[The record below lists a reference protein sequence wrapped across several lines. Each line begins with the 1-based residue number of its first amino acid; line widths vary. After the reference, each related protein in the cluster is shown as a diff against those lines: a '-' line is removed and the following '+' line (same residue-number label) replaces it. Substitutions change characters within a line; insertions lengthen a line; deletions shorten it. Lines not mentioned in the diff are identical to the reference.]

1 VFACGIAAALPQSHR
16 RLGTDART
24 AVWPYVPLVFAR
36 VLVALDSR
44 SGRRDA
50 LVLGAQL
57 ARADGAVIVADLLPT
72 GPTPLS
78 GGSAASARRRDSLWD
93 AGAEVYATL
102 GPDARVH
109 YLPVSGLPLAD
120 AVGAIARGERASV
133 IVVPQSVAGE
143 MARLAADAMCPI
155 AIAPYGHRFVR
166 AFVPRRV
173 AVTARGTGADE
184 LRAAAQRLLPTCVG
198 GFVDRVAD
206 ADLLVVA
213 AVDPEQLRQ
222 AACPVLV
229 IGGRALAPLN
239 AA

>member
-1 VFACGIAAALPQSHR
+1 
-16 RLGTDART
+16 
-24 AVWPYVPLVFAR
+24 VFAR

-72 GPTPLS
+72 APTPLAA
-78 GGSAASARRRDSLWD
+78 GSAASARRRDRLQD

-120 AVGAIARGERASV
+120 AVGAIARGQRASV
-133 IVVPQSVAGE
+133 IVLPQSVAGDA
-143 MARLAADAMCPI
+143 ARLVADVTCPI
-155 AIAPYGHRFVR
+155 AIAPYGHRFAR
-166 AFVPRRV
+166 AFMPRRAV
-173 AVTARGTGADE
+173 AVASRSARADE
-184 LRAAAQRLLPTCVG
+184 LRAAAKRVLPACEAR
-198 GFVDRVAD
+198 FVDPVAD
-206 ADLLVVA
+206 ADLLVVGD
-213 AVDPEQLRQ
+213 VDAEQLRQ

-229 IGGRALAPLN
+229 IGEHALAPLT
-239 AA
+239 AAHPPR

>member
-1 VFACGIAAALPQSHR
+1 
-16 RLGTDART
+16 
-24 AVWPYVPLVFAR
+24 VFAR

-72 GPTPLS
+72 GPTPLA
-78 GGSAASARRRDSLWD
+78 GGSAAASERRRDSLRD

-120 AVGAIARGERASV
+120 AVGAIARGQRASV
-133 IVVPQSVAGE
+133 IVLPQSVAGDA
-143 MARLAADAMCPI
+143 ARLVADVTCPI
-155 AIAPYGHRFVR
+155 AIAPYGHRFAR
-166 AFVPRRV
+166 AFVPRHV
-173 AVTARGTGADE
+173 AVAAHGARTDE
-184 LRAAAQRLLPTCVG
+184 LRAAAERLLPTCAG

-213 AVDPEQLRQ
+213 GVDTEQLRQ

-229 IGGRALAPLN
+229 IGERA
-239 AA
+239 AASLSPA

>member
-1 VFACGIAAALPQSHR
+1 MF
-16 RLGTDART
+16 T
-24 AVWPYVPLVFAR
+24 R
-36 VLVALDSR
+36 VVVALDSR

-72 GPTPLS
+72 ASTPLA
-78 GGSAASARRRDSLWD
+78 GGSAASARRRDSLRD

-120 AVGAIARGERASV
+120 AVGAIARSERASA
-133 IVVPQSVAGE
+133 IVLPQSASGDI
-143 MARLAADAMCPI
+143 ARLVADAPCPI
-155 AIAPYGHRFVR
+155 AIAPYGHRFAR

-173 AVTARGTGADE
+173 AVAAQGVRADA
-184 LRAAAQRLLPTCVG
+184 LRAATKRLLPTCAG

-206 ADLLVVA
+206 AELLVVA
-213 AVDPEQLRQ
+213 AVDTEQLRQ

-229 IGGRALAPLN
+229 IGERTAAPLN
-239 AA
+239 PA

>member
-1 VFACGIAAALPQSHR
+1 M
-16 RLGTDART
+16 
-24 AVWPYVPLVFAR
+24 FAR

-72 GPTPLS
+72 GPTSLA
-78 GGSAASARRRDSLWD
+78 GGSAASARRRDSLRD

-120 AVGAIARGERASV
+120 AVGAIARGQRASV
-133 IVVPQSVAGE
+133 IVLPQSVAGDI
-143 MARLAADAMCPI
+143 ARLVADAPCPI
-155 AIAPYGHRFVR
+155 AIAPYGHRFAR
-166 AFVPRRV
+166 AFEPRHV
-173 AVTARGTGADE
+173 AVAAQGARADE
-184 LRAAAQRLLPTCVG
+184 LRAAAELLLPTCAG
-198 GFVDRVAD
+198 GFVDPVAD

-213 AVDPEQLRQ
+213 GVDTEQLRQ

-229 IGGRALAPLN
+229 IGERALAPLN
-239 AA
+239 PAQPRR